1 MSKPVIVTVDDEP
14 QVSDAIE
21 RDLRKHYR
29 KDYQIIKNSSGPQAL
44 ETVHQLKQRNTPIA
58 LFLADQR
65 MPNMGGTEFLSE
77 AMKFYPDARK
87 VLLTAYA
94 DTDAAISAI
103 NDVGLDYYLMKPWD
117 PPEQNFYPILD
128 DLLSDWQATAQ
139 LPYDGIR
146 VAGTQWSS
154 SCHNVK
160 DFLARSQIPYQWLN
174 IELIDE
180 AKLLVETVSNEN
192 NQLPVIFF
200 PDGSVLINPDIT
212 ELADKVGLKT
222 RAAQPFYDLIIVGA
236 GPAGLAGA
244 VYGSSEGLKTL
255 LIDMETTGGQ
265 AGTSSLI
272 ENYLGFPKGLSGADL
287 ARRATVQATRLGAE
301 ILTAQEVTKISV
313 REPYKYVKLK
323 DGTELSCK
331 AIILATGVSL
341 LQLGL
346 PGIEPLIGAG
356 VYYGAALTE
365 AEHYKDQHVFIVGGA
380 NSAGQGAMFFSGYAS
395 KVTMLVRSSL
405 SKSMSHYLIDQ
416 INSTSNI
423 EILSKTEVIEVH
435 GKDRLQSITIKNSE
449 TGKTDTIKTPA
460 MFLFIGA
467 APHTDIVRGVIEL
480 SEAGFILTGPD
491 LIQNEKR
498 PKNWRLK
505 RDPYL
510 METSVP
516 GIFAAG
522 DVRHGV
528 VRRVASAVGQGSIAV
543 SFVHQYLKTV

>member
-1 MSKPVIVTVDDEP
+1 MQMFCDGAEA
-14 QVSDAIE
+14 Q
-21 RDLRKHYR
+21 HYR
-29 KDYQIIKNSSGPQAL
+29 
-44 ETVHQLKQRNTPIA
+44 
-58 LFLADQR
+58 
-65 MPNMGGTEFLSE
+65 
-77 AMKFYPDARK
+77 
-87 VLLTAYA
+87 
-94 DTDAAISAI
+94 
-103 NDVGLDYYLMKPWD
+103 
-117 PPEQNFYPILD
+117 
-128 DLLSDWQATAQ
+128 
-139 LPYDGIR
+139 
-146 VAGTQWSS
+146 
-154 SCHNVK
+154 
-160 DFLARSQIPYQWLN
+160 
-174 IELIDE
+174 
-180 AKLLVETVSNEN
+180 
-192 NQLPVIFF
+192 
-200 PDGSVLINPDIT
+200 
-212 ELADKVGLKT
+212 
-222 RAAQPFYDLIIVGA
+222 
-236 GPAGLAGA
+236 
-244 VYGSSEGLKTL
+244 
-255 LIDMETTGGQ
+255 
-265 AGTSSLI
+265 
-272 ENYLGFPKGLSGADL
+272 
-287 ARRATVQATRLGAE
+287 
-301 ILTAQEVTKISV
+301 
-313 REPYKYVKLK
+313 
-323 DGTELSCK
+323 
-331 AIILATGVSL
+331 
-341 LQLGL
+341 
-346 PGIEPLIGAG
+346 
-356 VYYGAALTE
+356 
-365 AEHYKDQHVFIVGGA
+365 DQHVFIVGGA

-405 SKSMSHYLIDQ
+405 SKSMSHYLIEQ